1 MKKFLCYDTNDV
13 ASGKIN
19 VDSRGVLKSV
29 GSSIPSTD
37 SAPFQQLVT
46 DGNGEVK
53 WGTLTLPVVFTATND
68 SSSATIKCPYGYEE
82 LRWHLNT
89 NDFLIMS
96 GQLYIE
102 SSKNLFT
109 MTSCTQK
116 DNRLE
121 FSFVFPQDASSG
133 LMLGVI
139 VTVYYLE
146 NGTITFT
153 RPVEQSKN
161 STLPSTT
168 AALYPQRRCNILKE
182 VQLYEEILML

>member
-1 MKKFLCYDTNDV
+1 MKKFLCYDTNDA

-19 VDSRGVLKSV
+19 VDNRGILKPNSTV
-29 GSSIPSTD
+29 PSGSTPY
-37 SAPFQQLVT
+37 QQLVT
-46 DGNGEVK
+46 DGNGKVM

-68 SSSATIKCPYGYEE
+68 SSSATIKCTYGYEE

-96 GQLYIE
+96 GQLYIK

-109 MTSCTQK
+109 MASCTQK

-121 FSFVFPQDASSG
+121 FSFIFPQDAGDG
-133 LMLGVI
+133 LVI
-139 VTVYYLE
+139 GAILTVYYLE

-153 RPVEQSKN
+153 RPVE
-161 STLPSTT
+161 
-168 AALYPQRRCNILKE
+168 
-182 VQLYEEILML
+182 